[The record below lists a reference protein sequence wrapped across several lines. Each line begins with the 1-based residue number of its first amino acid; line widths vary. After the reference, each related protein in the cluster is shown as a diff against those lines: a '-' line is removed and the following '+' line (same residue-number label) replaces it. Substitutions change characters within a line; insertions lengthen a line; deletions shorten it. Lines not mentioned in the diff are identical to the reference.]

1 MIFSLILV
9 LGLLTYFILQ
19 RTVAPVTATPI
30 WLLWLVMMTPAFLW
44 SAWVLVYGEN
54 RPIPPLLMVL
64 PFLLCPSIY
73 LWLVQR
79 GRLPETRSATS
90 DESSL
95 ENSTETTAEPTVPL
109 RPISQAEETQLREC
123 FPWSVYFLQNLEYRP
138 QAVICWGHLRSS
150 PEEAYRVIC
159 ENIKKIFGDRFLLVF
174 RENLSGKPFFALVP
188 NPYQESA
195 EESSVPLNR
204 PVLALGLFLVSLF
217 TTTVVGAQMAGVS
230 PKVDEPLK
238 VESLLLG
245 LPYALGLMGVFGIYS
260 ISRFFVA
267 RHYKLSSTLPYFIPI
282 PFFLGTLGAFISIR
296 SPVPHRKALFDLSVS
311 GPVLSLLLS
320 LPLLLWGLNH
330 SQVVPL
336 KSDVGLFNFS
346 QVNPRFSLLFAIL
359 SKLVLGASLTANKAI
374 DLHPVGVAGY
384 VGLVITAFYLM
395 PVGQLDG
402 GHIVHAMFGHRT
414 AAIIGQFSRFLL
426 LILSIAQRELLL
438 WALLLFLIPV
448 RDEPA
453 LNDVTELD
461 NKRDFLGLLVLGLLL
476 LIILPMPNFL
486 SKALNFS

>member
-9 LGLLTYFILQ
+9 LGLVTYIILQ

-54 RPIPPLLMVL
+54 KPIPALLMLV
-64 PFLLCPSIY
+64 PFVLCPVIY

-79 GRLPETRSATS
+79 GRLPEAGSTTS
-90 DESSL
+90 EDS
-95 ENSTETTAEPTVPL
+95 NVDKDRRVPVDPTLPL
-109 RPISQAEETQLREC
+109 RPISQSEETLLREC
-123 FPWSVYFLQNLEYRP
+123 FPWSVYYLQNLEYRP
-138 QAVICWGHLRSS
+138 QAVICWGHLRSN
-150 PEEAYRVIC
+150 PEEAYGVIGG
-159 ENIKKIFGDRFLLVF
+159 NIQKIFGDRFLLVF
-174 RENLSGKPFFALVP
+174 RENFNGKPFFALVP
-188 NPYQESA
+188 NPYQGSA
-195 EESSVPLNR
+195 ENSLELNR
-204 PVLALGLFLVSLF
+204 PFLALGLFLISLF
-217 TTTVVGAQMAGVS
+217 TTTVVGAQMAGVTAKS
-230 PKVDEPLK
+230 QPINMEV
-238 VESLLLG
+238 LLLG
-245 LPYALGLMGVFGIYS
+245 LPYSLALIGIFGVYAV
-260 ISRFFVA
+260 SRFCVA
-267 RHYKLSSTLPYFIPI
+267 RHYGLRSTLPYFIPI

-311 GPVLSLLLS
+311 GPILSLLLS
-320 LPLLLWGLNH
+320 LPLLLWGLAH
-330 SQVVPL
+330 SQVVAL
-336 KSDVGLFNFS
+336 GEDVGLFNFDK
-346 QVNPRFSLLFAIL
+346 VNPRFSLLFALL
-359 SKLVLGASLTANKAI
+359 SKLMLGAALTADKAI

-414 AAIIGQFSRFLL
+414 AAIIGQSSRFLL
-426 LILSIAQRELLL
+426 LILSVVQRELLL

-453 LNDVTELD
+453 LNDVTDLD

-486 SKALNFS
+486 LNALRLY

>member
-9 LGLLTYFILQ
+9 LGLLTYIILQ
-19 RTVAPVTATPI
+19 RTVAPVTATPV

-54 RPIPPLLMVL
+54 KPIPPLLMLV
-64 PFLLCPSIY
+64 PFVLCPTIY

-79 GRLPETRSATS
+79 GRLPETRSAAT
-90 DESSL
+90 DESNVEKTL
-95 ENSTETTAEPTVPL
+95 QTPAEHTVPL

-138 QAVICWGHLRSS
+138 QAVICWGHLRSN
-150 PEEAYRVIC
+150 PEEAYGVIG
-159 ENIKKIFGDRFLLVF
+159 ENINKIFGDRFLLVF
-174 RENLSGKPFFALVP
+174 RENLNGKPFFALVP

-195 EESSVPLNR
+195 AENSLELNR
-204 PVLALGLFLVSLF
+204 PFLAFALFLLSLF

-230 PKVDEPLK
+230 AKSQ
-238 VESLLLG
+238 SLNLGILQLG
-245 LPYALGLMGVFGIYS
+245 LPYALALMGIFGVYAV
-260 ISRFFVA
+260 SRFFVA
-267 RHYKLSSTLPYFIPI
+267 RHYRLRSTLPYFIPI

-320 LPLLLWGLNH
+320 LPLLLWGLAH
-330 SQVVPL
+330 SQVVAL
-336 KSDVGLFNFS
+336 GEDVGLFNFDK
-346 QVNPRFSLLFAIL
+346 VNPRFSLLFALL
-359 SKLVLGASLTANKAI
+359 SKLMLGAALTADKAI

-426 LILSIAQRELLL
+426 LILSVVQRELLL
-438 WALLLFLIPV
+438 WALLLFLIPI

-461 NKRDFLGLLVLGLLL
+461 NKRDLLGLVMLGLLL
-476 LIILPMPNFL
+476 LIILPLPKFL
-486 SKALNFS
+486 LNVLQFS